1 MNRNGYIHI
10 PCKYHPGCN
19 VANHPCQ
26 HKDRDGTVC
35 GWSPNTTAENEG
47 SAIVLHPGQL
57 TLDGNLQLRME
68 GAV

>member
-10 PCKYHPGCN
+10 PCPTPNHSGIN
-19 VANHPCQ
+19 VAHRPCYRCGYTLGNSQ
-26 HKDRDGTVC
+26 VSQEAIEEKPVVTV
-35 GWSPNTTAENEG
+35 
-47 SAIVLHPGQL
+47 IPGQL